1 MRISQFYLAEGRL
14 DPRMTI
20 DVDDEWTL
28 GWWGQQGSPE
38 TGRGSWQGLR
48 ICRGEAKYILQL
60 QEIYLAICLGPKLYI
75 FENI

>member
-1 MRISQFYLAEGRL
+1 MAEGRV
-14 DPRMTI
+14 DPSMTI

-48 ICRGEAKYILQL
+48 ICRGEAKYILL
-60 QEIYLAICLGPKLYI
+60 YAKYILLSDVYIWKCVYLKNL
-75 FENI
+75 